1 MSATMMTPNNAPPPS
16 ADAAPVIRCR
26 NLSKRF
32 GDVLAV
38 DSVDLDVWR
47 GEIVAV
53 LGGSGC
59 GKTTLLRLIA
69 GFELPAAG
77 EILIRGERM
86 SSAGYAAPPDS
97 RGVGMVVQEYALFPN
112 MTVARNAAFGLDRL
126 SPSERS
132 ERARRALAL
141 VNLDDLGDRYPHE
154 LSGGQQQRAAVA
166 RALAPSPVTVLLDEP
181 FSNLDS
187 AMTQRLR
194 REVESILRSQGASAI
209 FVTHDREE
217 AFAIADRVG
226 VMAEGRM
233 PQIDAPERV
242 YHRPATPEIA
252 RLTGTC
258 DFIPGEVRADGAIET
273 ELGALPA
280 AVKTPAGSRVQVML
294 RPDYFDLTPDPN
306 GRAAITAREFRGDE
320 TLLRIRLESGAQIR
334 IRRRSFSTIPAGA
347 RAELR
352 AARESGFMAYGEG

>member
-1 MSATMMTPNNAPPPS
+1 MSA
-16 ADAAPVIRCR
+16 AAVPVIRCR
-26 NLSKRF
+26 RLTKRF
-32 GDVLAV
+32 GGVLAV

-77 EILIRGERM
+77 DIRIRGEEM
-86 SSAGYAAPPDS
+86 SRAGFAAPPDS

-126 SPSERS
+126 PAAERA

-141 VNLDDLGDRYPHE
+141 VNLEGLGDRYPHE
-154 LSGGQQQRAAVA
+154 LSGGQQQRAALA
-166 RALAPSPVTVLLDEP
+166 RALAPRPVTVLLDEP

-194 REVESILRSQGASAI
+194 LEVESILRSQGASAI

-226 VMAEGRM
+226 VMADGRM

-242 YHRPATPEIA
+242 YHFPATPEIA

-258 DFIPGEVRADGAIET
+258 DFIPGAVRNDGAIDT
-273 ELGALPA
+273 ELGILPA
-280 AVKTPAGSRVQVML
+280 ANPLPAAARVQVML
-294 RPDYFDLTPDPN
+294 RPDYVDLKPDAD
-306 GRAAITAREFRGDE
+306 GRAVITAREFRGDE
-320 TLLRIRLESGAQIR
+320 VLLRITLDSGAQIR
-334 IRRRSFSTIPAGA
+334 VRRRSFSTLPAGV
-347 RAELR
+347 RVKTE
-352 AARESGFMAYGEG
+352 AARESGFMAYAEGGNCESAIFGEKRE